1 MILNLYRAEELK
13 ITDLPEVIDPFRGK
27 TANDGSKRKRVVVDF
42 PSPNVAQKMNIGHLR
57 STIMAD
63 SICRLFEFIGWDVK
77 RKRQYEDE
85 GSKIGTIIAEL
96 DQIYK
101 NLLLE

>member
-1 MILNLYRAEELK
+1 
-13 ITDLPEVIDPFRGK
+13 
-27 TANDGSKRKRVVVDF
+27 
-42 PSPNVAQKMNIGHLR
+42 MNIGHLR
-57 STIMAD
+57 SAIMTD

-96 DQIYK
+96 DQTYK
-101 NLLLE
+101 NLSLEQVGEKASQYEIKQKEEEIIANDNI